1 MQSTKANRSL
11 SIQDQ
16 FGGGNRNFIF
26 SGNFAG
32 FFNSK
37 SSSAPKYGDA
47 RRDAFLSS
55 WWKDEP
61 IISGALNTII
71 KRMKSTGY
79 TIEGGRNNAMR
90 WARKLQHANDGRG
103 WQDFIERW
111 VLDYETTDLGAFIEL
126 GLDTEDRPSEIFN
139 IDSLKCNPW
148 HEAGYPFV
156 YMQPSGKTVKLAAEQ
171 VIHHSDMT
179 SPREEHRGRGYCAI
193 SRLMR
198 AGEAISAIY
207 DYEMQKLGKLPPQAV
222 VAIQGLTKQQF
233 IDDWEEYKANRDK
246 SGLDIYPGLFWIGGD
261 DPNLPIKIEITDIAR
276 VPDGFDRNAFLETWV
291 KTCALNLGVDVGEL
305 WLIQHVG
312 ATKASQSV
320 QHQKALGKGTG
331 EIHAM
336 LEMDFNVRILPADVM
351 FAFDFQDDEQDRQR
365 AEILQIK
372 INNLI
377 ALYTQSS
384 RGPSQMGGIAAPFS
398 RSGAANI
405 TDQPTAQTVG
415 QTDLTPPLITKE
427 QTIDLG
433 TRWGVFP
440 AGFFGQE
447 VTTVA
452 GMILKEAGLYSEDD
466 LIRVTHDM
474 RVYKLDKYAKQKHF
488 RDAARLLVARLKEA
502 GAVELLGKIP
512 LAELEILSNA

>member
-1 MQSTKANRSL
+1 MKSTKATRSL
-11 SIQDQ
+11 SVQEQ
-16 FGGGNRNFIF
+16 FTGNRNFAF
-26 SGNFAG
+26 SGTFLNFG
-32 FFNSK
+32 NLGTT
-37 SSSAPKYGDA
+37 SAPRYGDP

-61 IISGALNTII
+61 ILSGALNTVI

-79 TIEGGRNNAMR
+79 NIEGGRNNAMR
-90 WARKLQHANDGRG
+90 WARKFQHANDGRG

-111 VLDYETTDLGAFIEL
+111 VLDYETTDLGAFAEL
-126 GLDTEDRPSEIFN
+126 GLDADGRPSEIYN
-139 IDSLKCNPW
+139 IDSLKCSPW
-148 HEAGYPFV
+148 HEKDYPFV
-156 YMQPSGKTVKLAAEQ
+156 YMQPSGKAVKLSANQ

-179 SPREEHRGRGYCAI
+179 SPREEHRGRGYCAV

-198 AGEAISAIY
+198 AGEAITAIY

-222 VAIQGLTKQQF
+222 VTIRGLTKQQF
-233 IDDWEEYKANRDK
+233 ADAWEEYKANRK
-246 SGLDIYPGLFWIGGD
+246 KEGLDIYTGIFWVGGD
-261 DPNLPIKIEITDIAR
+261 DPNLPVEIEITDIAR
-276 VPDGFDRNAFLETWV
+276 VPDGFDRNAALESWV
-291 KTCALNLGVDVGEL
+291 KTVALNLGVDVGEL

-336 LEMDFNVRILPADVM
+336 LEMAFNVRVLPADVM

-384 RGPSQMGGIAAPFS
+384 RGPSQLGGIAAPFS

-405 TDQPTAQTVG
+405 TSEPQPQTVG
-415 QTDLTPPLITKE
+415 QLDLTPPLITRD
-427 QTIDLG
+427 QVIDLG

-452 GMILKEAGLYSEDD
+452 GMILKEAGLYAEDD

-474 RVYKLDKYAKQKHF
+474 KVYKLDKYAKQKHF
-488 RDAARLLVARLKEA
+488 REAAKLLVARLKEE
-502 GAVELLGKIP
+502 GAVELLNKLPI
-512 LAELEILSNA
+512 AELESLYA